1 MRKALLLIPLVL
13 ACAKTETAQT
23 DTTPMAMAPAPLTAS
38 DVAGTWNGIV
48 MREGSDSVVLRWTS
62 MTTTPPE
69 FKMVFEGSKDTLTLT
84 STFDADSMIATSPP
98 YDDPTTPAKDMV
110 MFRSVGRLQDG
121 KLVGTSTVMLAD
133 KPDSV
138 VARSRW
144 EATRAP

>member
-1 MRKALLLIPLVL
+1 MRKVLLLLPLAL

-23 DTTPMAMAPAPLTAS
+23 DTTPMAMAPAPLTAN
-38 DVAGTWNGIV
+38 DVAGTWNGIL
-48 MREGSDSVVLRWTS
+48 MREGSDSVVARWTVV
-62 MTTTPPE
+62 TTTPPE
-69 FKMVFEGSKDTLTLT
+69 FKMVFEGSTDTLTIT
-84 STFDADSMIATSPP
+84 STFDADSMFMTSPP
-98 YDDPTTPAKDMV
+98 YDDPTTPAKEMV
-110 MFRSVGRLQDG
+110 IFRSVGRLQDG